1 MGRCTSAIF
10 LQSIPS
16 YCGGTIAQNFLQ
28 CRVFLQDPRRI
39 DTSETCWLNCTDAQD
54 FLDAAQQ
61 LVGVFMA
68 PAVRV
73 VHQIQLMMLSFA
85 RGFHWSSETPIS
97 RMMWNVVPPSVAE
110 PVARELR
117 SAAQCRNS
125 SSSGLVILIS
135 NRTADSVVD
144 HMLSHLDGPSVLFLE
159 DTCGD
164 AQEALHSGGQ
174 AQERCLRPRHAGHL
188 LGARSKGR
196 HFHVAWR
203 RHASTFSV
211 AHSAQTMAA

>member
-1 MGRCTSAIF
+1 VEAAF
-10 LQSIPS
+10 LLRSWSLDRRRLNILFGEGP
-16 YCGGTIAQNFLQ
+16 ALNF
-28 CRVFLQDPRRI
+28 D
-39 DTSETCWLNCTDAQD
+39 QD